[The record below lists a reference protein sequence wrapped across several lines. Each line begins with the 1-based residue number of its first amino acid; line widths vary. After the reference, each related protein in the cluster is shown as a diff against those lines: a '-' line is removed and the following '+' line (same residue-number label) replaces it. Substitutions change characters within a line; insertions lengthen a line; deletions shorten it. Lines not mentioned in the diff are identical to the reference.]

1 MSGYESDTC
10 GRSYTIRIRY
20 MWTQIFLYPHK
31 KICGYKNLRI
41 CVDGALDSSQVV
53 WEQKMWMCALKSAM
67 SQVMSNTSVKVSSST
82 KTWKGGFF
90 PPIFVICFFWGGG
103 GGWGLWTLLLPL
115 LRRLYKGCFEIR
127 ILCKFLYLELGT
139 VQKFLALCILQ
150 FSFISMPLSVGVY
163 SSAISYDHWK
173 TKPWASLL

>member
-1 MSGYESDTC
+1 
-10 GRSYTIRIRY
+10 
-20 MWTQIFLYPHK
+20 
-31 KICGYKNLRI
+31 
-41 CVDGALDSSQVV
+41 
-53 WEQKMWMCALKSAM
+53 MCALKSAM

-82 KTWKGGFF
+82 KTWKGGSSPQYLLFVFF
-90 PPIFVICFFWGGG
+90 GGG
-103 GGWGLWTLLLPL
+103 GGGLGLRTLLLPL

-150 FSFISMPLSVGVY
+150 FSFISVPLSVGEY
-163 SSAISYDHWK
+163 SSAICYDHWK

>member
-1 MSGYESDTC
+1 MRIQKSPDTC
-10 GRSYTIRIRY
+10 GRGLRKFASRLRAENVNVCFEVGHVTGNVKYIR
-20 MWTQIFLYPHK
+20 
-31 KICGYKNLRI
+31 
-41 CVDGALDSSQVV
+41 
-53 WEQKMWMCALKSAM
+53 KSVF
-67 SQVMSNTSVKVSSST
+67 QHQNVE
-82 KTWKGGFF
+82 GGFF

-103 GGWGLWTLLLPL
+103 WGLRTLLLPL

-150 FSFISMPLSVGVY
+150 FSFISVPLSIGEY
-163 SSAISYDHWK
+163 SSAICYDHWK